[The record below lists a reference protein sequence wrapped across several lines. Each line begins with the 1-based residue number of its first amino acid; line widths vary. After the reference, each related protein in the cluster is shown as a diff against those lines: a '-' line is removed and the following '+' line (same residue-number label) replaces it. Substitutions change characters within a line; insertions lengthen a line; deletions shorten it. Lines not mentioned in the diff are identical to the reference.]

1 MNGTELDY
9 DDLDDPPFVDR
20 LQGFRAP
27 VKEVLTKV
35 QAGEI
40 SISVAIYVHGDLIAN
55 LSVYRLFAMVPGVG
69 ESAAFRIGQS
79 MQIRATTRIKDLT
92 DDQKQEAYVLIRSH
106 IGDR

>member
-1 MNGTELDY
+1 VKGAELDY
-9 DDLDDPPFVDR
+9 DDHDDPPFVDR

-40 SISVAIYVHGDLIAN
+40 SISVAIYVHGDSIAN

-79 MQIRATTRIKDLT
+79 MRIRASTRVKDLT
-92 DDQKQEAYVLIRSH
+92 DDQKQEAYNLIRRH
-106 IGDR
+106 LRGR